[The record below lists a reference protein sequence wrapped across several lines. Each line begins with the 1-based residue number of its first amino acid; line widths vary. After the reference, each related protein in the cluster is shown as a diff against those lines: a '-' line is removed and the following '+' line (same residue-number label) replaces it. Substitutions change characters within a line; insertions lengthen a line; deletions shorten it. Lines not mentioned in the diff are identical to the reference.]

1 MKYAI
6 IQLQGKQHRVSEKQQ
21 LIVDRLTDD
30 VGKIVSVKEV
40 LLVVDGD
47 KISLG
52 KPMIEGAVVK
62 AKVLSH
68 DQGDKIRVA
77 TFKAKSRYRRV
88 IGHRQ
93 QQTTLEVQSISEK

>member
-21 LIVDRLTDD
+21 LVVDRLSED
-30 VGKIVSVKEV
+30 VGKTISIKEV

-47 KISLG
+47 KMSLG
-52 KPMIEGAVVK
+52 KPTVENAVVK
-62 AKVLSH
+62 VKVLSH

-93 QQTTLEVQSISEK
+93 QQTTLEVQTISEK